1 MLCEWKEDV
10 NGEATTC
17 CPSLTLKMTRRFLPS
32 ELVLARPL
40 VLSLAAKRFH
50 NSRRRKGMADH
61 SEPAQGEEREVS
73 SSGLLLSVDPLP
85 GTAGYKLSADDN
97 KDAGSDSSDVA
108 GDDSDTSDADGSDS
122 SDTDGTDYGDT
133 DGTDDEESDADGTDA
148 SDADGTDTGADAD
161 GTDPLGI

>member
-10 NGEATTC
+10 NDEATTC
-17 CPSLTLKMTRRFLPS
+17 CPSSTLKMARRFLPS

-85 GTAGYKLSADDN
+85 GTAGYKLSADDT
-97 KDAGSDSSDVA
+97 DAGRDKSDVA
-108 GDDSDTSDADGSDS
+108 GDDSDTSDADGTDS
-122 SDTDGTDYGDT
+122 GDS
-133 DGTDDEESDADGTDA
+133 DGTDDSGSDADGV
-148 SDADGTDTGADAD
+148 
-161 GTDPLGI
+161 